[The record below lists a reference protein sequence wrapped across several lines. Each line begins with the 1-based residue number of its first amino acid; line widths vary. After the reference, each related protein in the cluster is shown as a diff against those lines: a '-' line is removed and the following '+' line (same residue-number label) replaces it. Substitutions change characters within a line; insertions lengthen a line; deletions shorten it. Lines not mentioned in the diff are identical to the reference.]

1 MVCFVDVDLA
11 NLLLQLAELV
21 YSLFLGL
28 ISMSDS
34 SSNMVR
40 TLVLRELEAGKR
52 DDGLWLQA
60 MSESKMDKTKAQ
72 VRYVELRTQAMQSD
86 VKGLL
91 IKQIR
96 GAVAKDSGGAGVRL
110 SNASLADYL
119 ASKTTSSGR
128 K

>member
-1 MVCFVDVDLA
+1 MDVDLA

>member
-1 MVCFVDVDLA
+1 MVCFVDVDLS
-11 NLLLQLAELV
+11 NLLLQLAELAD
-21 YSLFLGL
+21 SLFFWSPL
-28 ISMSDS
+28 MSDT

-40 TLVLRELEAGKR
+40 ALVLRELEAGKR

-60 MSESKMDKTKAQ
+60 MSEAKMDKTKAQ
-72 VRYVELRTQAMQSD
+72 VRYVELRTQAIQGD

-96 GAVAKDSGGAGVRL
+96 GAVAKDSGNSGVRL
-110 SNASLADYL
+110 NNAGLADYL
-119 ASKTTSSGR
+119 ASKTLPN

>member
-1 MVCFVDVDLA
+1 
-11 NLLLQLAELV
+11 
-21 YSLFLGL
+21 
-28 ISMSDS
+28 
-34 SSNMVR
+34 MVR
-40 TLVLRELEAGKR
+40 ALVLRELEAGKR

-72 VRYVELRTQAMQSD
+72 VRYVELRTQAMQGD

-96 GAVAKDSGGAGVRL
+96 GAVAQDHGSGVRL
-110 SNASLADYL
+110 SHANLADYL
-119 ASKTTSSGR
+119 AAKTTSSGN

>member
-1 MVCFVDVDLA
+1 
-11 NLLLQLAELV
+11 
-21 YSLFLGL
+21 
-28 ISMSDS
+28 MSDT

-40 TLVLRELEAGKR
+40 ALVLRELEAGKR

-60 MSESKMDKTKAQ
+60 MSEAKMDTAKAQ
-72 VRYVELRTQAMQSD
+72 VRYVALRTQAMQGD

-96 GAVAKDSGGAGVRL
+96 GAVAKDSGGGVLLNNAG
-110 SNASLADYL
+110 LADYL
-119 ASKTTSSGR
+119 KAKTTSSGN

>member
-1 MVCFVDVDLA
+1 
-11 NLLLQLAELV
+11 
-21 YSLFLGL
+21 
-28 ISMSDS
+28 MSDT

-40 TLVLRELEAGKR
+40 ALVLRELEAGKR

-60 MSESKMDKTKAQ
+60 MSESKMDTAKAQ
-72 VRYVELRTQAMQSD
+72 VRYVALRTQAMQGD

-96 GAVAKDSGGAGVRL
+96 GAVAKDSGGGVRL
-110 SNASLADYL
+110 NNAGLADYL
-119 ASKTTSSGR
+119 KAKTTFSGN

>member
-1 MVCFVDVDLA
+1 MSGNLL
-11 NLLLQLAELV
+11 NLLLQLAELMH
-21 YSLFLGL
+21 SLFFRSPL
-28 ISMSDS
+28 MSDT

-40 TLVLRELEAGKR
+40 ALVLRELEAGKR

-60 MSESKMDKTKAQ
+60 MSEAKMDTAKAQ
-72 VRYVELRTQAMQSD
+72 VRYVTLRTQAMQGD

-96 GAVAKDSGGAGVRL
+96 GAVAKDSGGGVRL
-110 SNASLADYL
+110 NNAGLADYL
-119 ASKTTSSGR
+119 KAKTTSSGN

>member
-1 MVCFVDVDLA
+1 MP
-11 NLLLQLAELV
+11 QT
-21 YSLFLGL
+21 
-28 ISMSDS
+28 

-40 TLVLRELEAGKR
+40 ALVLRELEAGKR

-60 MSESKMDKTKAQ
+60 MSESQLDKTKAQ
-72 VRYVELRTQAMQSD
+72 VRYVELRTQAMQGD

-96 GAVAKDSGGAGVRL
+96 GAVAKDSGVRL
-110 SNASLADYL
+110 SNANLADYL
-119 ASKTTSSGR
+119 SAKTLNSSGN

>member
-1 MVCFVDVDLA
+1 
-11 NLLLQLAELV
+11 
-21 YSLFLGL
+21 
-28 ISMSDS
+28 MSES

-40 TLVLRELEAGKR
+40 ALVLRELEAGTR

-60 MSESKMDKTKAQ
+60 MSESKMDKAKAQ
-72 VRYVELRTQAMQSD
+72 VRYIALRTQALQSD

-96 GAVAKDSGGAGVRL
+96 GAVAKDSGDSGVRL

-119 ASKTTSSGR
+119 ASKTTSSGN

>member
-1 MVCFVDVDLA
+1 
-11 NLLLQLAELV
+11 
-21 YSLFLGL
+21 
-28 ISMSDS
+28 MSDT

-40 TLVLRELEAGKR
+40 ALVLRELEAGKR

-60 MSESKMDKTKAQ
+60 MSESKMDTAKAQ
-72 VRYVELRTQAMQSD
+72 VRYVALRTQAMQGD

-96 GAVAKDSGGAGVRL
+96 GAVAKDSGSSGVRL
-110 SNASLADYL
+110 NNAGLADYL
-119 ASKTTSSGR
+119 KAKTTSSGN

>member
-1 MVCFVDVDLA
+1 
-11 NLLLQLAELV
+11 
-21 YSLFLGL
+21 
-28 ISMSDS
+28 MSDT

-40 TLVLRELEAGKR
+40 ALVLRELEAGKR

-60 MSESKMDKTKAQ
+60 MSESKMDTAKAQ
-72 VRYVELRTQAMQSD
+72 VRYVALRMQAMQGD

-96 GAVAKDSGGAGVRL
+96 GAVAKDSSSVRL
-110 SNASLADYL
+110 NNVGLADYL
-119 ASKTTSSGR
+119 KAKTTSSGN

>member
-1 MVCFVDVDLA
+1 
-11 NLLLQLAELV
+11 
-21 YSLFLGL
+21 
-28 ISMSDS
+28 MSTQ

-60 MSESKMDKTKAQ
+60 MSESKLDKTKAQ
-72 VRYVELRTQAMQSD
+72 IRYIELRMQSLQDD

-96 GAVAKDSGGAGVRL
+96 GAVAKDSGGVRL
-110 SNASLADYL
+110 GNASLAEYL
-119 ASKTTSSGR
+119 SAKTLTSG
-128 K
+128 KK

>member
-1 MVCFVDVDLA
+1 
-11 NLLLQLAELV
+11 
-21 YSLFLGL
+21 
-28 ISMSDS
+28 MSQP

-40 TLVLRELEAGKR
+40 ALVLRELEAGKR

-60 MSESKMDKTKAQ
+60 MSESKLDKAKAQ
-72 VRYVELRTQAMQSD
+72 IRYVELRTHAMQGD

-96 GAVAKDSGGAGVRL
+96 GAVAQDSGTRL

-119 ASKTTSSGR
+119 SAKMLNASKN

>member
-1 MVCFVDVDLA
+1 MSGDVL

-21 YSLFLGL
+21 HSLFFRSPL
-28 ISMSDS
+28 MSDT

-40 TLVLRELEAGKR
+40 ALVLRELEEGKR

-60 MSESKMDKTKAQ
+60 MSESKMDAAKAQ
-72 VRYVELRTQAMQSD
+72 VRYVSLRTQAMQSD

-91 IKQIR
+91 LKQIR
-96 GAVAKDSGGAGVRL
+96 GAVAKDSGSAGVRL
-110 SNASLADYL
+110 SNAGLADYL
-119 ASKTTSSGR
+119 ASKTTSSGN

>member
-1 MVCFVDVDLA
+1 MVCFVDVDFS
-11 NLLLQLAELV
+11 NLLLQMAELMH
-21 YSLFLGL
+21 SLFFR
-28 ISMSDS
+28 SPFMSDT

-40 TLVLRELEAGKR
+40 ALVLRELEAGKR

-60 MSESKMDKTKAQ
+60 MAESKMDKTKAQ
-72 VRYVELRTQAMQSD
+72 VRYVALRTQAMQGD

-96 GAVAKDSGGAGVRL
+96 GAVAKDSGSSGVRL
-110 SNASLADYL
+110 SNAGLADYL
-119 ASKTTSSGR
+119 AAKTTSSGN

>member
-1 MVCFVDVDLA
+1 
-11 NLLLQLAELV
+11 
-21 YSLFLGL
+21 
-28 ISMSDS
+28 MSDT

-40 TLVLRELEAGKR
+40 ALVLRELEAGKR

-60 MSESKMDKTKAQ
+60 MSEANMDTVKAQ
-72 VRYVELRTQAMQSD
+72 VRYVTLRTQAMQGD

-96 GAVAKDSGGAGVRL
+96 GAVAKDSGSSGVRL
-110 SNASLADYL
+110 SNSGLADYL
-119 ASKTTSSGR
+119 ASKTTSSGN

>member
-1 MVCFVDVDLA
+1 
-11 NLLLQLAELV
+11 
-21 YSLFLGL
+21 
-28 ISMSDS
+28 MSDT

-40 TLVLRELEAGKR
+40 ALVLRELEAGKR

-60 MSESKMDKTKAQ
+60 MSEAKMDKAKAQ
-72 VRYVELRTQAMQSD
+72 VRYLELRTQAMQGD

-96 GAVAKDSGGAGVRL
+96 GAVAKDSGNSGVRL
-110 SNASLADYL
+110 NNAGLADYL
-119 ASKTTSSGR
+119 ASKTLPN